1 MSERLDEI
9 RHTLEVP
16 FQFACKGQMETAEF
30 ITLRPPT
37 TRNRRECGALEQAF
51 MRALPTSDG
60 LTEDQKD
67 QAKSTSAEESTEPTG
82 IETVAMIAMSK
93 NSDLAETMEIARKL
107 FLSDVAYINGDTKVV
122 GNSMDNVSLDD
133 FKELVGKYL
142 VGFILRSAFS
152 SQKKS

>member
-16 FQFACKGQMETAEF
+16 FKFVCKGQEELADF

-37 TRNRRECGALEQAF
+37 TKNRRECGALEQAF

-60 LTEDQKD
+60 GAENQDKSEPVEDPKP
-67 QAKSTSAEESTEPTG
+67 PTG
-82 IETVAMIAMSK
+82 TETIAMIAMST
-93 NSDLAETMEIARKL
+93 NSDLGETMEIARKL
-107 FLSDVAYINGDTKVV
+107 FLADVAYINGETKVV
-122 GNSMDNVSLDD
+122 GNSIDNVGLDD

-142 VGFILRSAFS
+142 VGFILRSAFN
-152 SQKKS
+152 SQKTS